1 MQKGQKF
8 DRINGLGHL
17 AEDPWAAKEYPQLI
31 GLTTI
36 LLAGYI
42 EATTI
47 PHLVN
52 SNSNYQ
58 VFAVLFIH
66 TNVNSS
72 HTFIVFL
79 ILISWETDLQKS
91 IDFLLNPFFCIS
103 K

>member
-1 MQKGQKF
+1 MIEKGQRF
-8 DRINGLGHL
+8 DGIYGLRHL
-17 AEDPWAAKEYPQLI
+17 AEDPWAAKEHPKLI

-58 VFAVLFIH
+58 CFVYCLY
-66 TNVNSS
+66 
-72 HTFIVFL
+72 
-79 ILISWETDLQKS
+79 ILMS
-91 IDFLLNPFFCIS
+91 IQVIRLVYF
-103 K
+103 